1 MAVDIRFEQVDFTYQ
16 PNSPFEQRV
25 LHEMNLTIKEGS
37 YTALVGHTGSG
48 KSTLLQHLNALLK
61 PTAGK
66 VFIGDRVITP
76 ETNNKNLKP
85 IRQKV
90 GIVFQFPEAQLFEET
105 VERDIA
111 FGPKNFGVSEESAN
125 QLAAKTLKMVGLDE
139 SYLARSPFDLS
150 GGQMRRVAIAGV
162 LAMEPEIL
170 VLDEPTAGLDPQGRK
185 EMMEMFHR
193 LHQENKITIVLVT
206 HLMDDVADYADFV
219 YVLEKGRLVKEGSPR
234 EVFQDVEWLHDRQ
247 LGVPT
252 ATAFAQKLVD
262 RGFQFATLPLTS
274 KELATALIAKG
285 GLSQ

>member
-1 MAVDIRFEQVDFTYQ
+1 MDIRFEKVSFTYQ

-25 LHEMNLTIKEGS
+25 LHDIDLVVKEGC

-48 KSTLLQHLNALLK
+48 KSTLVQHLNALLK

-66 VFIGDRVITP
+66 VQIGDRTITP

-90 GIVFQFPEAQLFEET
+90 GIVFQFPESQLFEET
-105 VERDIA
+105 VARDIA
-111 FGPKNFGVSEESAN
+111 FGPQNFGVPEEEAKV
-125 QLAAKTLKMVGLDE
+125 LAAKTLKMVGLDE
-139 SYLARSPFDLS
+139 SYLERSPFDLS

-162 LAMEPEIL
+162 LAMEPEVL

-185 EMMEMFHR
+185 EMMEMFAR
-193 LHQENKITIVLVT
+193 LHKENNITIVLVT

-219 YVLEKGRLVKEGSPR
+219 YVLEKGTVVKQGTPR
-234 EVFQDVEWLHDRQ
+234 DVFQEVEWLQAKQ

-262 RGFQFATLPLTS
+262 KGFTFNQLPLTS
-274 KELATALIAKG
+274 NELAEMLVELG
-285 GLSQ
+285 GFAHDE